1 MPFRRSL
8 TAQLLGVVVWTFE
21 NGHCDWL
28 QSLHPRFGPFAPLL
42 EVHAWWHALTGY
54 GAHCMAVGACHIVV
68 VLRDGSEAWRLERWY
83 GIWSVVRT
91 NGAEREEKSALLDR
105 SDDE

>member
-1 MPFRRSL
+1 
-8 TAQLLGVVVWTFE
+8 
-21 NGHCDWL
+21 
-28 QSLHPRFGPFAPLL
+28 
-42 EVHAWWHALTGY
+42 
-54 GAHCMAVGACHIVV
+54 MAVGACHIVV